1 MTRLLTWLWML
12 RVLVRAGMVPLM
24 RPDKYV
30 RQGLAIRRHGAG
42 PLSGL
47 SLSAVRDPGGLALVD
62 ERGPLTWREL
72 DRRADAVA
80 VGLARLGA
88 DRTAPVGILCRN
100 HRGLVESLAAT
111 SRIGADALL
120 LNTGFSGPQLS
131 EVMQREGA
139 RVLVC
144 DEEFLALAEQA
155 RTHVEGLVTV
165 LAWTETPSGAPG
177 DLPRLD
183 GLVEDHLGSR
193 PPAVGTAGGAR
204 SAGRVVLLTSGTTG
218 TPKGARRGASGGG
231 PALAAMFDRIPW
243 RAEEP
248 IVVAAPAFH
257 AFGFGAV
264 AIAFTLA
271 CPVVLRRRFDPEAT
285 LDLLVR
291 HDATAL
297 AVVPVMIERIADL
310 PPEVLDRYRPAS
322 LRFVTAS
329 GSRMRPDAV
338 LAFMD
343 RFGDVI
349 YNSYNATEPG
359 LISTATPADLR
370 VAPDTAGRPMAGSE
384 VVLLDESDRPV
395 PAGEV
400 GRIAVFNGAQF
411 EGYTNG
417 ETKQFHGRHMLSGD
431 LGRFDEAGRLFVVGR
446 DDDMIVSGGE
456 NVYPLEVEQCLGAH
470 DEVRECAVVG
480 VEDEQFGQRLAA
492 YVVLRE
498 GASATPDSLRA
509 HVKAQL
515 AGYKVP
521 RDVEL
526 LEELPRNASG
536 KVLTRELGRQP
547 Q

>member
-1 MTRLLTWLWML
+1 MSRLLTWIWML
-12 RVLVRAGMVPLM
+12 RVLLRAGMIPLM

-30 RQGLAIRRHGAG
+30 RQGLAVRRHGTG

-47 SLSAVRDPGGLALVD
+47 SLSAVRNPGGLALVD

-72 DRRADAVA
+72 DRRCDAVA
-80 VGLARLGA
+80 VGLSRLGA
-88 DRTAPVGILCRN
+88 DRSAPVGILCRN
-100 HRGLVESLAAT
+100 HRGLVESLAAA

-131 EVMQREGA
+131 EVMAREGA

-144 DEEFLALAEQA
+144 DEEFLPLAEQA
-155 RTHVEGLVTV
+155 RSSVDGLVTV
-165 LAWTETPSGAPG
+165 LAWRESSALTS
-177 DLPRLD
+177 LD
-183 GLVEDHLGSR
+183 DLVEEHLGAR
-193 PPAVGTAGGAR
+193 PPAVGRSGG
-204 SAGRVVLLTSGTTG
+204 AGRVVLLTSGTTG

-248 IVVAAPAFH
+248 VVVAAPAFH

-291 HDATAL
+291 HEATGL
-297 AVVPVMIERIADL
+297 AVVPVMLERMVDL
-310 PPEVLDRYRPAS
+310 PAAVLDRYRPS
-322 LRFVTAS
+322 HLRFVTAS

-343 RFGDVI
+343 RFGEVI

-384 VVLLDESDRPV
+384 VVLLDDAGKLV
-395 PAGEV
+395 PTGEI
-400 GRIAVFNGAQF
+400 GRIAVSNGAQF
-411 EGYTNG
+411 EGYTSG
-417 ETKQFHGRHMLSGD
+417 DTKEFHGRHMFSGD
-431 LGRFDEAGRLFVVGR
+431 LGRFDDSGLLYVVGR

-470 DEVRECAVVG
+470 DDVLECAVVG

-492 YVVLRE
+492 YVVLRP
-498 GASATPDSLRA
+498 AATATTDSLKA

-521 RDVEL
+521 RDVVFL
-526 LEELPRNASG
+526 DELPRNASG
-536 KVLTRELGRQP
+536 KILTRELGAP
-547 Q
+547 VSLGP

>member
-1 MTRLLTWLWML
+1 MNRVRQLFWML
-12 RVLVRAGMVPLM
+12 RVLLRAGMIALM
-24 RPDKYV
+24 RPDKYL
-30 RQGLAIRRHGAG
+30 RQGLAVRRHGAG

-47 SLSAVRDPGGLALVD
+47 SLSAVRNPHGLALVD
-62 ERGPLTWREL
+62 ERGTLTWREL

-80 VGLARLGA
+80 VGLSALGA
-88 DRTAPVGILCRN
+88 DRSAPVGILCRN
-100 HRGLVESLAAT
+100 HRGLVESLAAA
-111 SRIGADALL
+111 SRIGSDALL

-131 EVMQREGA
+131 EVMAREGA

-144 DEEFLALAEQA
+144 DEEFLPLAEQA
-155 RTHVEGLVTV
+155 RSSVPGLVTV
-165 LAWTETPSGAPG
+165 LAWTDRPSSVESLDSLVGA
-177 DLPRLD
+177 
-183 GLVEDHLGSR
+183 HLGHR
-193 PPAVGTAGGAR
+193 PPPVSAAGGV
-204 SAGRVVLLTSGTTG
+204 GRVVLLTSGTTG

-291 HDATAL
+291 HEATGL
-297 AVVPVMIERIADL
+297 AAVPVMIERIADL
-310 PPEVLDRYRPAS
+310 PASTLDHYQPEH

-338 LAFMD
+338 LSFMD
-343 RFGDVI
+343 RFGEVI

-370 VAPDTAGRPMAGSE
+370 AAPDTAGRPMAGSE
-384 VVLLDESDRPV
+384 VLILDDAMQPV
-395 PAGEV
+395 PQGEI

-411 EGYTNG
+411 EGYTSG
-417 ETKQFHGRHMLSGD
+417 DTKEFHGRHMMSGD
-431 LGRFDEAGRLFVVGR
+431 LGRFDADGRLFVVGR

-456 NVYPLEVEQCLGAH
+456 NVYPLEVELCLGAH
-470 DEVRECAVVG
+470 DDVLECAVVG
-480 VEDEQFGQRLAA
+480 VEDEAFGQRLAA
-492 YVVLRE
+492 YVVPRP
-498 GASATPDSLRA
+498 GASVDADTQKA

-521 RDVEL
+521 RDVEFL
-526 LEELPRNASG
+526 PELPRNASG
-536 KVLTRELGRQP
+536 KVVARELGRV
-547 Q
+547 

>member
-1 MTRLLTWLWML
+1 VLLTRLTTWLWMIG
-12 RVLVRAGMVPLM
+12 VLLRAGMVPLM
-24 RPDKYV
+24 RPDKYL
-30 RQGLAIRRHGAG
+30 RQGLAVRRHGAG

-47 SLSAVRDPGGLALVD
+47 SLSAVRDPHRTALVD
-62 ERGPLTWREL
+62 ERGSLTWREL

-80 VGLARLGA
+80 VGLAALGA
-88 DRTAPVGILCRN
+88 DSSAPVGILCRN
-100 HRGLVESLAAT
+100 HRGLVESLAAA
-111 SRIGADALL
+111 SRIGSDALL
-120 LNTGFSGPQLS
+120 LNTGFSGPQLA
-131 EVMQREGA
+131 EVTAREGA

-144 DEEFLALAEQA
+144 DEEFLPLVAEA
-155 RTHVEGLVTV
+155 RAAVDGLVVV
-165 LAWTETPSGAPG
+165 LAWTDSPTSAPS
-177 DLPRLD
+177 LD
-183 GLVEDHLGSR
+183 GLVAQHLGSR
-193 PPAVGTAGGAR
+193 PPATRA
-204 SAGRVVLLTSGTTG
+204 AGRVVLLTSGTTG

-243 RAEEP
+243 RAQEP
-248 IVVAAPAFH
+248 VVVAAPAFH

-264 AIAFTLA
+264 AVAFTLA

-291 HDATAL
+291 HRATGL

-310 PPEVLDRYRPAS
+310 PADVLDRHRPED

-338 LAFMD
+338 LSFMD
-343 RFGDVI
+343 RFGDVVH
-349 YNSYNATEPG
+349 NSYNATEPG

-370 VAPDTAGRPMAGSE
+370 AAPDTAGRPMRGSE
-384 VVLLDESDRPV
+384 VVLLDDEDRPV
-395 PAGEV
+395 PTGEV

-431 LGRFDEAGRLFVVGR
+431 LGRLDEDGRLFVVGR

-456 NVYPLEVEQCLGAH
+456 NVYPLEVEQCLLDH
-470 DEVRECAVVG
+470 PDVRECAVVG
-480 VEDEQFGQRLAA
+480 VEDEAFGQRLAA
-492 YVVLRE
+492 YVVLRD
-498 GASATPDSLRA
+498 GSSADADDLRA
-509 HVKAQL
+509 HVKGRL

-526 LEELPRNASG
+526 LDELPRNAAG
-536 KVLTRELGRQP
+536 KVVARELARSA
-547 Q
+547 

>member
-1 MTRLLTWLWML
+1 MNGVKQLFWML
-12 RVLVRAGMVPLM
+12 RVLVRAGMIALM
-24 RPDKYV
+24 RPDKYL
-30 RQGLAIRRHGAG
+30 RQGLAVRRHGAG

-47 SLSAVRDPGGLALVD
+47 SLSAVRNPNGLALVD
-62 ERGPLTWREL
+62 ERGTLTWREL

-80 VGLARLGA
+80 LGLSALGA
-88 DRTAPVGILCRN
+88 DRSAPVGILCRN
-100 HRGLVESLAAT
+100 HRGLVESLAAA
-111 SRIGADALL
+111 SRIGSDALL

-131 EVMQREGA
+131 EVMAREGA

-144 DEEFLALAEQA
+144 DEEFLPLAEQA
-155 RTHVEGLVTV
+155 RSVVPGLVTV
-165 LAWTETPSGAPG
+165 LAWTESPSDLDSLDSLVGA
-177 DLPRLD
+177 
-183 GLVEDHLGSR
+183 HLGHR
-193 PPAVGTAGGAR
+193 PPPVSVAGGV
-204 SAGRVVLLTSGTTG
+204 GRVVLLTSGTTG

-291 HDATAL
+291 HEATGL
-297 AVVPVMIERIADL
+297 AAVPVMIERIADL
-310 PPEVLDRYRPAS
+310 PTETLDRYRPS
-322 LRFVTAS
+322 HLRFVTAS

-343 RFGDVI
+343 RFGEVI

-384 VVLLDESDRPV
+384 VLIVDDAMQPV
-395 PAGEV
+395 PQGEI
-400 GRIAVFNGAQF
+400 GKIAVFNGAQF
-411 EGYTNG
+411 EGYTSG
-417 ETKQFHGRHMLSGD
+417 DTKEFHGRHMMSGD
-431 LGRFDEAGRLFVVGR
+431 LGRFDADGRLFVVGR

-456 NVYPLEVEQCLGAH
+456 NVYPLEVELCLGAH
-470 DEVRECAVVG
+470 DDVLECAVVG
-480 VEDEQFGQRLAA
+480 VEDEAFGQRLAA
-492 YVVLRE
+492 YVVLRDS
-498 GASATPDSLRA
+498 ASVDADALKA

-521 RDVEL
+521 RDVEFL
-526 LEELPRNASG
+526 PELPRNASG
-536 KVLTRELGRQP
+536 KVLARELGSTAP
-547 Q
+547 A

>member
-1 MTRLLTWLWML
+1 MSLVRRLLTSLWVF
-12 RVLVRAGMVPLM
+12 RVLVRAGMIPLM

-47 SLSAVRDPGGLALVD
+47 SLSAVRSPGGLALVD

-80 VGLARLGA
+80 VGLAELGA
-88 DRTAPVGILCRN
+88 DRSAPVGILCRN

-111 SRIGADALL
+111 SRLGADALL

-131 EVMQREGA
+131 EVMSREGA

-144 DEEFLALAEQA
+144 DEEFLPLAEQA
-155 RTHVEGLVTV
+155 RSSVDGLVTV
-165 LAWTETPSGAPG
+165 LAWTDGSVDSVVDREVDAPS
-177 DLPRLD
+177 LD
-183 GLVEDHLGSR
+183 ALVEEHLGSR
-193 PPAVGTAGGAR
+193 PPAAGT
-204 SAGRVVLLTSGTTG
+204 AGRVVLLTSGTTG

-231 PALAAMFDRIPW
+231 VALAAMFDRVPW

-264 AIAFTLA
+264 AIAFTLS
-271 CPVVLRRRFDPEAT
+271 CPVVMRRRFDPETT

-291 HDATAL
+291 HDATGL

-310 PPEVLDRYRPAS
+310 PAEVLDRYRPS
-322 LRFVTAS
+322 HLRFVTAS

-338 LAFMD
+338 LGFMD
-343 RFGDVI
+343 RFGEVI

-370 VAPDTAGRPMAGSE
+370 AAPDTAGRPMAGSE
-384 VVLLDESDRPV
+384 VLILDDELEPV
-395 PAGEV
+395 PAGEI

-411 EGYTNG
+411 EGYTSG
-417 ETKQFHGRHMLSGD
+417 DTKEFHGRHMFSGD
-431 LGRFDEAGRLFVVGR
+431 LGRFDADGRLYVVGR

-470 DEVRECAVVG
+470 EDVLECAVVG
-480 VEDEQFGQRLAA
+480 VEDDKFGQRLAA
-492 YVVLRE
+492 YVVLRD
-498 GASATPDSLRA
+498 GASVSPDELKA
-509 HVKAQL
+509 HVKANL

-526 LEELPRNASG
+526 LDELPRNASG
-536 KVLTRELGRQP
+536 KVLTRELGS
-547 Q
+547 

>member
-1 MTRLLTWLWML
+1 MSRLLTWLWML
-12 RVLVRAGMVPLM
+12 RVLLRAGMIPLM
-24 RPDKYV
+24 RPDKYL
-30 RQGLAIRRHGAG
+30 RQGLAVRRHGAG

-47 SLSAVRDPGGLALVD
+47 SLSAVRNPHGLALVD
-62 ERGPLTWREL
+62 ERGNLTWREL

-80 VGLARLGA
+80 VGLAALGA
-88 DRTAPVGILCRN
+88 DRSAPVGILCRN
-100 HRGLVESLAAT
+100 HRGLVESLAAA

-131 EVMQREGA
+131 EVVRREGA

-144 DEEFLALAEQA
+144 DEEFLPLVEHARAEDPD
-155 RTHVEGLVTV
+155 LVVV
-165 LAWTETPSGAPG
+165 LAWVDSATSPS
-177 DLPRLD
+177 LD
-183 GLVEDHLGSR
+183 SPSLDTLVEEHLGSR
-193 PPAVGTAGGAR
+193 PPGVGDAG
-204 SAGRVVLLTSGTTG
+204 AGRVVLLTSGTTG

-310 PPEVLDRYRPAS
+310 PASVLDRYQPSR

-338 LAFMD
+338 LSFMD
-343 RFGDVI
+343 RFGEVI

-384 VVLLDESDRPV
+384 VVILDDSLQPV
-395 PAGEV
+395 PAGEI
-400 GRIAVFNGAQF
+400 GKIAVFNGAQF
-411 EGYTNG
+411 EGYTSG
-417 ETKQFHGRHMLSGD
+417 DTKEFHGRHMMSGD
-431 LGRFDEAGRLFVVGR
+431 LGRFDADGRLYVVGR

-456 NVYPLEVEQCLGAH
+456 NVYPLEVEQCLLDH
-470 DEVRECAVVG
+470 DEVLECAVVG
-480 VEDEQFGQRLAA
+480 VEDEAFGQRLAA
-492 YVVLRE
+492 YVVLRPG
-498 GASATPDSLRA
+498 GAADADALKA
-509 HVKAQL
+509 HVKSRL

-526 LEELPRNASG
+526 LAELPRNASG
-536 KVLTRELGRQP
+536 KVLTRELGSYRQVP
-547 Q
+547 